1 MKKIGIWGAIAALSV
16 LFMAGFSPAQGQQ
29 ITLRLTDQNSDLSWG
44 PVHAT
49 QVWAKKVEEV
59 TKGQVKVQIYPSQTL
74 SKGREAWN
82 AARDGIADMAWF
94 AGGQHPGM
102 MPYLESIALPGLF
115 KSAEKGSGVLW
126 QVYNKFPQIQKE
138 LADNQI
144 LVLYV
149 TPPYR
154 IMTSKKQVKTMED
167 MKGLKLR
174 TVAGPPT
181 DQVKLLG
188 GIPVILPMPEV
199 YEAVDKGTLDGCLA
213 GLEPVP
219 GFKLYE
225 VNRYVTE
232 APLASNFFM
241 VVMNKKKWGS
251 LSKDIQDAIMS
262 ISGLEGSKWWGKNFF
277 DSAESVEEG
286 VPALAKK
293 SGFELTFYT
302 LPEKEW
308 ARWIEISGKP
318 LWEQWIKGCES
329 KGLTEA
335 RNILNTTIELLK

>member
-1 MKKIGIWGAIAALSV
+1 MKKIGIYGTIMALSV
-16 LFMAGFSPAQGQQ
+16 LLLLGVSRVQGQQ
-29 ITLRLTDQNSDLSWG
+29 ITLSLTDQNSDLSWG

-49 QVWAKKVEEV
+49 QPWAKQVEKV
-59 TKGQVKVQIYPSQTL
+59 TNGRVKIQIYPSQTL

-82 AARDGIADMAWF
+82 ATRDGIADMAWF

-102 MPYLESIALPGLF
+102 MSYLEVIALPGLF

-126 QVYNKFPQIQKE
+126 KLYEKFPQIQKE

-144 LVLYV
+144 LILYV

-167 MKGLKLR
+167 LKGLKLR

-188 GIPVILPMPEV
+188 GIPVVLPMPEIYV
-199 YEAVDKGTLDGCLA
+199 AIDKGTLDGCLA
-213 GLEPVP
+213 GLEPMP

-232 APLASNFFM
+232 APLASNFFI
-241 VVMNKKKWGS
+241 VAMNKKKWGS

-277 DSAESVEEG
+277 DSAEEG
-286 VPALAKK
+286 VPKLAKQA
-293 SGFELTFYT
+293 GYEITFYT
-302 LPEKEW
+302 LPDKEW
-308 ARWIEISGKP
+308 DRWVEISGKP
-318 LWEQWIKGCES
+318 IWEQWVKGCES
-329 KGLTEA
+329 RGLNEA
-335 RNILNTTIELLK
+335 RNILNTTLELLK